1 MCNLGEGIRDNTIED
16 VIINMYK
23 KSYPLEQI
31 AEIMEKSIEEV
42 SAVIRKRGVVLE
54 QS

>member
-1 MCNLGEGIRDNTIED
+1 MCNLGEGIRDNAIAD

-23 KSYPLEQI
+23 KGYPLEQI
-31 AEIMEKSIEEV
+31 TEIVEKSIEEV
-42 SAVIRKRGVVLE
+42 SAVIRKRGVVLT